1 MRQSPMRMLLLASLV
16 LAPCAT
22 LVLSGPLLLGHAL
35 FAAGFTQAAAR
46 FLGDPGWRGYA
57 LAREGRYAE
66 AAEAF
71 GDAPVDAYD
80 RGNAYARAGFY
91 QRALDAYDDALEAD
105 PEDEDARFN
114 KAIVAK
120 LLDAALTQAGAT
132 QGNANAVAMH
142 ERKHGGQGNQ
152 EGKTDSLGVGYVG
165 NKEGSSTSGTQGNSK
180 VSKVGAGGAAAT
192 DNASGRA
199 SGSAGLASGKG
210 RTGGDLADIT
220 AQLAAN
226 QRRYSPSFTAKAIK
240 PNVEWLQTVPDD
252 PGSFLKLQIRAE
264 HKRRLERQDADAGDA
279 D

>member
-1 MRQSPMRMLLLASLV
+1 MRRFVLALLV
-16 LAPCAT
+16 LVPVTALA
-22 LVLSGPLLLGHAL
+22 LVGPTLLGHAL
-35 FAAGFTQAAAR
+35 LSAGFSQAAAR
-46 FLGDPGWRGYA
+46 FLGDPGWRGYT

-66 AAEAF
+66 AADAF
-71 GDAPVDAYD
+71 GDAPVNAYD

-105 PEDEDARFN
+105 PEDEDASFN

-120 LLDAALTQAGAT
+120 LLDNALTQPGGT

-142 ERKHGGQGNQ
+142 EKKHGGQGNA
-152 EGKTDSLGVGYVG
+152 EGKTNSLGVGYVG

-180 VSKVGAGGAAAT
+180 VSKVGSGDAQAT
-192 DNASGRA
+192 DNNSGKA
-199 SGSAGLASGKG
+199 SGSAGLASGRG

-226 QRRYSPSFTAKAIK
+226 QRRYSPAFTATTIK

-264 HKRRLERQDADAGDA
+264 HKRRQERQDAEAGDA

>member
-1 MRQSPMRMLLLASLV
+1 MRKLVLALLV
-16 LAPCAT
+16 LAPCAA
-22 LVLSGPLLLGHAL
+22 LVFAGPLLLGHAL
-35 FAAGFTQAAAR
+35 FATGFTRAAAR
-46 FLGDPGWRGYA
+46 FLGDPGWHGYT

-71 GDAPVDAYD
+71 GDAPVNAYD

-114 KAIVAK
+114 KALVAK
-120 LLDAALTQAGAT
+120 LLDGALTRPGGT

-142 ERKHGGQGNQ
+142 EKKHGGQGNA
-152 EGKTDSLGVGYVG
+152 EGKTNSLGVGFVG

-180 VSKVGAGGAAAT
+180 VSKVGSGGAEAT
-192 DNASGRA
+192 DSNSGKA

-220 AQLAAN
+220 AQLALN
-226 QRRYSPSFTAKAIK
+226 QRRYSPMFVAKTIK